1 LQKNR
6 NIPLR
11 RSIDMRR
18 LEQFVTVARTGSLGK
33 AAQEL
38 GMTQPTLTRNMRGLE
53 TDVGTSLFA
62 RGPAGTVL
70 TPAGGRFLPRA
81 EELLNSLERA
91 LGEIEEDGAQA
102 TLKLGIS
109 PNFHFDLI
117 PGAIN
122 RNVQENASL
131 NIHVI
136 SATREQI
143 ADDLRRKEMDLGF
156 CLIPSFFYT
165 RGAELSDIEF
175 ESLGEELIL
184 PYVRP
189 DHPYA
194 AIERLE
200 DTAGIRWAVPHQL
213 SVSYRF
219 ESAFYRNKHR
229 FRFCVVPRWKATWRP
244 SSQLVTP
251 RRTSRRGGSPF
262 STSARCTSTSCSASW
277 SGAVCAPQQWLRG
290 SRNWFARHSRE
301 AGAGLRSTWTPLE
314 PCAAA
319 RSSRDH
325 QA

>member
-70 TPAGGRFLPRA
+70 TAAGGRFLPRA

-122 RNVQENASL
+122 RNVQENPSL

-219 ESAFYRNKHR
+219 ESAFYRNKLA
-229 FRFCVVPRWKATWRP
+229 VPPQSLNTTSLSLLR
-244 SSQLVTP
+244 SSALESDMAALLPARYAAADVAAG
-251 RRTSRRGGSPF
+251 RLAVLNISAMHFDFMFGFMERRGVRA
-262 STSARCTSTSCSASW
+262 T
-277 SGAVCAPQQWLRG
+277 AV
-290 SRNWFARHSRE
+290 
-301 AGAGLRSTWTPLE
+301 
-314 PCAAA
+314 AA
-319 RSSRDH
+319 RFKELVR
-325 QA
+325 AALA